1 MMLVVNG
8 DDREVAGPITLA
20 ELVDQVA
27 GSARGTAVAVDG
39 EVLPRLEW
47 DCYELSDGQQVEVL
61 VAVQGG

>member
-8 DDREVAGPITLA
+8 DDREVVGPITLA
-20 ELVDQVA
+20 ELVDQVV

-39 EVLPRLEW
+39 EVVPRLEW
-47 DCYELSDGQQVEVL
+47 DSYGLSDGQRVEVL